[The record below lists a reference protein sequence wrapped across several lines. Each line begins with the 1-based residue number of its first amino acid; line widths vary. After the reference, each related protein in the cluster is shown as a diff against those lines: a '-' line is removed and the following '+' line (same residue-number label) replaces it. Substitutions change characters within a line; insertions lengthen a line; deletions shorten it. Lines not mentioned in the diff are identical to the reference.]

1 MLDCAGLNH
10 AALFLEVLD
19 DLLVSILDVQ
29 PLEVRD
35 LVSEPTRGVQRT
47 DHLDNQK
54 VRNYRKLITS

>member
-19 DLLVSILDVQ
+19 DLLVSVLDVQ

-35 LVSEPTRGVQRT
+35 LVSEPARGVQRT
-47 DHLDNQK
+47 DHLQTIK
-54 VRNYRKLITS
+54 K